1 MFYFDVALEKING
14 LEALNLSRCQGFQ
27 YNFNNCR
34 SITSLD
40 LSNLQLP
47 NSANTIGSIYQ
58 CSKLKSVKVDENFKW
73 FLDKSDCLTILS
85 PSSQYINEADNY
97 GYWYDSSDGKG
108 YLPMN
113 MPQNHATTYY
123 AVKPCF
129 AVYSEDDES
138 LCFYKRFDKPQD
150 GGVIDGKNAM
160 KVYDGIEYRDFEAI
174 KSAVSN
180 QYPLLPWIDVVSKV
194 KSVNVVDSGIHPKA
208 VSNWCDMMSNA
219 VQIDLTLLDTSRCT
233 DFRSLFNNCS
243 SIKELDL
250 SNMDMSNMKDGRSIY
265 FRCSSLQKIMI

>member
-129 AVYSEDDES
+129 AVYS